1 MALMNCEIYVL
12 NRLQKL
18 EGENENLKENLQE
31 LTKTAEELK
40 KLKETLIKQGQI
52 KTYSYSGKQYI
63 YIGSIEC
70 DSYNREERDAFDF
83 LTSIIDFKN
92 GEDQEENQEEV
103 KEGDQAYDDI

>member
-18 EGENENLKENLQE
+18 EEENENLMENLQE
-31 LTKTAEELK
+31 LTKAAEELEK
-40 KLKETLIKQGQI
+40 IKEILIKQSKI

-63 YIGSIEC
+63 YIGSIES

-92 GEDQEENQEEV
+92 EENQEEV
-103 KEGDQAYDDI
+103 KEGDHANDDI

>member
-18 EGENENLKENLQE
+18 EEENENLKENLQE

-40 KLKETLIKQGQI
+40 KIKEILIKQSKI
-52 KTYSYSGKQYI
+52 KSYYPGKQYI
-63 YIGSIEC
+63 YISSIEC

-92 GEDQEENQEEV
+92 EEDQEEV
-103 KEGDQAYDDI
+103 KKGDQANDIV

>member
-18 EGENENLKENLQE
+18 EEENENLKENLQE

-40 KLKETLIKQGQI
+40 KIKEILFEQSKIKE
-52 KTYSYSGKQYI
+52 YYSGKQYI
-63 YIGSIEC
+63 YISSIEC

-92 GEDQEENQEEV
+92 EKDQEENQEEV
-103 KEGDQAYDDI
+103 KEGDQANDDI